1 VLQRYWQ
8 TFISIP
14 CSSFSGDVR
23 LQRALTYRRHPP
35 PQVNNEKQEIDAKA
49 RGILLFQHAEVILH
63 RKEGENG
70 QAQLV
75 RRVFIQLLEE

>member
-1 VLQRYWQ
+1 
-8 TFISIP
+8 
-14 CSSFSGDVR
+14 
-23 LQRALTYRRHPP
+23 
-35 PQVNNEKQEIDAKA
+35 VNNEKQEIDAKA